1 MKPKNE
7 LTREQSRAL
16 LAAKLGA
23 SAAGVA
29 LAQAVG
35 FPLPVS
41 ACCGA
46 AMRVAGDGAT
56 HWHECGEC
64 GKPTDAAQPEPA
76 SAPGP
81 SPVAANRRRSA
92 ASKRGAAARAAT
104 AKAQAEHKAEAVRAR
119 IAGAVCCGVW
129 TREHAFAAECKPP
142 RKWRFDFACVTRKV
156 ALEVEGGIFMRSGG
170 GHRSVTGS
178 LRDIEKYNA
187 ATALGW
193 RIIRCQPG
201 RETAAETINLLS
213 RAVTANLSL
222 P

>member
-46 AMRVAGDGAT
+46 AMRIAGEGAT
-56 HWHECGEC
+56 HWHECGAC

-156 ALEVEGGIFMRSGG
+156 ALERAYRALSEYLIRGVKTTIPLHKAIMADPVFIEGKAT
-170 GHRSVTGS
+170 TGYMEDF
-178 LRDIEKYNA
+178 LART
-187 ATALGW
+187 ATDLF
-193 RIIRCQPG
+193 
-201 RETAAETINLLS
+201 S
-213 RAVTANLSL
+213 
-222 P
+222 